1 MGRVGSDSPGLEWGE
16 MMTTLHTTAGR
27 IRFSPGALAALLTAG
42 TTPAPYLH
50 RHLCGDYG
58 ELDPEDRR
66 LNDADVRRGDGR
78 VLSAY
83 TLPSGACIWIITNL
97 VAGQGF
103 DTCILLP
110 EEY

>member
-1 MGRVGSDSPGLEWGE
+1 
-16 MMTTLHTTAGR
+16 MTTPQLPSR
-27 IRFSPGALAALLTAG
+27 PIRFSPGALVATPGALAALLTAG

-50 RHLCGDYG
+50 RHLRCDYG

-83 TLPSGACIWIITNL
+83 SLPTGSRIWLITNL
-97 VAGQGF
+97 VEGQGY

>member
-1 MGRVGSDSPGLEWGE
+1 
-16 MMTTLHTTAGR
+16 MMITPHTTAGR
-27 IRFSPGALAALLTAG
+27 IRFSPGALVATPGALAALLSAG

-58 ELDPEDRR
+58 DLDPEDRR

-83 TLPSGACIWIITNL
+83 TLPTGTRIWLITNI
-97 VAGQGF
+97 VAGHGY